1 MPLLIAFIAGK
12 SKGRENGALSKHD
25 SCTMHKGAMVAWSSY
40 VKSKENGSVMV
51 QLSSSYS
58 KMVELNR
65 YYIRTI
71 AEVVLFCAI
80 HDMPLRGHVEYGSA
94 TKKGVFLDLVQY
106 TANHDHHFQK
116 KMALIPNNAKYLSP
130 DIQNEVLQILSDMV
144 LSAIHNEVANAKFYS
159 ISADETRD
167 NSKKEILSVVLRYYN
182 TTTCNVKEAF
192 TGFVYLEEL
201 GAEYI
206 TLSLVNV
213 VQNCLKLS

>member
-1 MPLLIAFIAGK
+1 
-12 SKGRENGALSKHD
+12 
-25 SCTMHKGAMVAWSSY
+25 
-40 VKSKENGSVMV
+40 MV

-116 KMALIPNNAKYLSP
+116 KWHLS
-130 DIQNEVLQILSDMV
+130 QIMQS
-144 LSAIHNEVANAKFYS
+144 
-159 ISADETRD
+159 T
-167 NSKKEILSVVLRYYN
+167 
-182 TTTCNVKEAF
+182 
-192 TGFVYLEEL
+192 
-201 GAEYI
+201 
-206 TLSLVNV
+206 
-213 VQNCLKLS
+213 